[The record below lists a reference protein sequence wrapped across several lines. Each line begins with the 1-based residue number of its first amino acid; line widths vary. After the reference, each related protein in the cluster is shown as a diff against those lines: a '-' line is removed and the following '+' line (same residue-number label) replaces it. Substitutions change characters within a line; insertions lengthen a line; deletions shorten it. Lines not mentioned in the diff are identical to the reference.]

1 MIVSLISLG
10 CPRNLVDSEVLVGR
24 LAGDS
29 FRLQQEPEGAD
40 VVVINTCGFIDAARE
55 ESIDTICEM
64 LELKARG
71 EVKGVVVAGCM
82 VRRYGADLTRELP
95 DVDAFLDI
103 SDYSDAPAVFRA
115 IASRAPGAGSPGSTE
130 AGAPFFGGGG
140 EKTASVDL
148 GRTLL
153 TLPHTAYLRVSEGC
167 DRKCTFCAIPGI
179 RGRQRSKPIEILMEE
194 AGQLARAGVIE
205 LNLIGEETTAYGSD
219 LGMGYGE
226 GIVALIRALSTHDSL
241 RWIRLLYAHPGSF
254 HPALVTELRE
264 NPKLTPYLDVPIQ
277 HGDDEI
283 LKRMRRGTPAA
294 AIRKMVSTLREEVPD
309 MTLRTTVLV
318 GFPGE
323 TDLRFQRL
331 VALLEEARFD
341 RLGCFAYSREEGT
354 GAYELT
360 SRVSARVAAERR
372 RQVMTM
378 QREITA
384 ERNVALVGRTIE
396 VLIDQ
401 VQDDRATGRTAG
413 DAPQID
419 CRVDF
424 AFAELQRNRF
434 DPAGLRPGEIVD
446 ALITGTDGY
455 DLRATLATPVG
466 AGP

>member
-1 MIVSLISLG
+1 MIVSLVSLG
-10 CPRNLVDSEVLVGR
+10 CPRNLIDSEVLVGR
-24 LAGDS
+24 LAGNS
-29 FRLQQEPEGAD
+29 FRLQQDPAGAD
-40 VVVINTCGFIDAARE
+40 VVVVNTCGFIDAARE

-103 SDYSDAPAVFRA
+103 SDYSDAPEVFRA
-115 IASRAPGAGSPGSTE
+115 IASRVSGSGSPGSSV
-130 AGAPFFGGGG
+130 AGTPFFGGGG
-140 EKTASVDL
+140 PKTASVDL

-167 DRKCTFCAIPGI
+167 DRKCSFCAIPGI

-194 AGQLARAGVIE
+194 AEQLARAGVIE

-219 LGMGYGE
+219 LGMAYGE
-226 GIVALIRALSTHDSL
+226 GIVVLIRALATHNSL

-254 HPALVTELRE
+254 RPSLTRELLE
-264 NPKLTPYLDVPIQ
+264 NPKLVPYLDVPIQ

-283 LKRMRRGTPAA
+283 LKRMRRGTPVD
-294 AIRKMVSTLREEVPD
+294 AIRRMVSSLREEVPD

-323 TDLRFQRL
+323 TERRFGRL
-331 VALLEEARFD
+331 LALLEEARFD

-354 GAYELT
+354 DAHGLK

-372 RQVMTM
+372 RQVMTL

-384 ERNVALVGRTIE
+384 RRNEALVGRTLE

-401 VQDDRATGRTAG
+401 VEDGLATGRTAG

-419 CRVDF
+419 CRVEL
-424 AFAELQRNRF
+424 AAEGR
-434 DPAGLRPGEIVD
+434 RPGMIVD
-446 ALITGTDGY
+446 ALVTGTDGY
-455 DLRATLATPVG
+455 DLQARLSSPVG